1 MVLLFNYINLY
12 NSFYLLLLVEERQVH
27 LPKEVVNYKFRSVLY
42 ILDL

>member
-12 NSFYLLLLVEERQVH
+12 NSFYLLLLIKERQVY
-27 LPKEVVNYKFRSVLY
+27 LLKEAINYKFRSILY

>member
-12 NSFYLLLLVEERQVH
+12 NSFYLLLLVEEKQVY
-27 LPKEVVNYKFRSVLY
+27 LPKEAVNCEFKSVLY